1 MHALV
6 CVQIWFYVVRV
17 KVLTYPCFNQVR
29 VEAIHPASRNKQIM
43 DDHAR
48 EDGREVIRRTRDC
61 EVVCFVP
68 VVDKYFGTLNGQV

>member
-6 CVQIWFYVVRV
+6 CVQIWFCVVCI

-29 VEAIHPASRNKQIM
+29 VEAVHPANRNKQIM

-48 EDGREVIRRTRDC
+48 EDGREAIRRTRDC
-61 EVVCFVP
+61 EVVCFVFD
-68 VVDKYFGTLNGQV
+68 VGKYFGTLNGQV